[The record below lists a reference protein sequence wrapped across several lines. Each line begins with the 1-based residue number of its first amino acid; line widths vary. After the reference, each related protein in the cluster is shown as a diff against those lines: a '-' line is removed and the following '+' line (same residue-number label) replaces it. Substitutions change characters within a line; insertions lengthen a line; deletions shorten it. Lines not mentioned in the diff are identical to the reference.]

1 MPPHKRQRLE
11 QPIGSLDSALACNIG
26 DILKIELPQSTRQE
40 SDCCIGTF
48 DRPEQEG
55 SINSDIEE
63 RRRITTTEAIDSNY
77 KVKGRTIEAN
87 VSQDANEMEE
97 KMQNVKSKPP
107 QICSVQSD
115 VAYKT
120 ENGTKHVNNNLGRK
134 GSASLIPTVRPRTYT
149 VKLATVLF
157 IDIKA
162 CLASGYSSACE
173 WVAAFYERIDA
184 AAAAHGVSKAEV
196 RGDCCICVA
205 GVEGVVPY
213 AALADAAADPA
224 CDQATRMLAFAVE
237 LHAALAADATAA
249 DDDGGPAP
257 IPRMGIATGELAF
270 LLTDAG
276 GAGAGGAGALA
287 SVQGDTVNVA
297 ARMESLAEPG
307 AALVHKSAADR
318 WAAEGVES
326 PAGRRRT
333 PPATVCVEVKG
344 RGLQRAAVFDCA
356 AGSFRTAA
364 VAAAF
369 PAAIACPTPRAPPPT
384 VYIPRISSAP

>member
-48 DRPEQEG
+48 DRPEQQG
-55 SINSDIEE
+55 SINSDID
-63 RRRITTTEAIDSNY
+63 TTTEAIDSNCIL
-77 KVKGRTIEAN
+77 KGSTIEAN

-97 KMQNVKSKPP
+97 GMQNVESK
-107 QICSVQSD
+107 SD
-115 VAYKT
+115 VAYKP

-162 CLASGYSSACE
+162 CLASVYTSACE